1 MHKVKPQPPKQTKQH
16 PVLPCDEQAFHSQ
29 RYLTDRLTFRD
40 SLACGCCRWDEMQAK
55 RALSGAQH
63 TISHPTSCLLL
74 QAGAVEAC
82 TSQGTAKQNPTVW
95 QSFPMHPLLL
105 PESQNTG
112 QTRSFQ
118 SADGLLW
125 APFQPKESPSSCTA
139 YPEQVDNSQNSTVGN
154 TLPLTSSSHSNQ
166 IVNKQSILHRWT
178 NNATLIQLPRTIF
191 CAYSIKSSHSA
202 CSSWETRTGSPS
214 EGEHG
219 RGLTLMGWQLW
230 ASSLCSTLAS
240 CCNLTPVCCGSGP
253 PQ

>member
-40 SLACGCCRWDEMQAK
+40 SLACGCCRWDETQAK

-74 QAGAVEAC
+74 QAGAVEVC

-95 QSFPMHPLLL
+95 RSFPMHPLLL

-125 APFQPKESPSSCTA
+125 APFQPKESPPSCTA

-191 CAYSIKSSHSA
+191 CAYSIKSSHLA

-240 CCNLTPVCCGSGP
+240 CCKLTPVCCGLGP